1 NDFYSLVDNDQPIE
15 VYHRT
20 YFDKGWAKYFM
31 DIDSVLIEG
40 TGIGTSVND
49 EELKRILSNDII
61 SDIRN
66 EIINAIPIGINSR
79 KLSDNIKLVKSFDSK
94 QALKDKVVRITNPII
109 INNEIAVFRAIR
121 LFEGPIFILQKKDNK
136 WEVIYAINEWLIFE

>member
-1 NDFYSLVDNDQPIE
+1 MKGIKLQKVKVSCFITILIIGLSTVVAQNEQYDRLTSEDYQLINDFYSLVDNDQPIE

-31 DIDSVLIEG
+31 DIDSVLKEG

-94 QALKDKVVRITNPII
+94 QALKDKVVR
-109 INNEIAVFRAIR
+109 
-121 LFEGPIFILQKKDNK
+121 
-136 WEVIYAINEWLIFE
+136 